1 MGWFGRLRGNQSTT
15 PDLPHQVPDLEATLP
30 DAIAGRP
37 LRRWSVV
44 GKALWRVLG
53 VDPVRSGWTEEFR
66 TLGVSTDA
74 IAMAVTGRS
83 DARQD
88 PPYISWAV
96 RFGKLEGPA
105 LTSPAPS
112 SLAMAVMTVDPNQ
125 GANWIVKSIA
135 GKAVLVGHPGMVRQ
149 DDHHR
154 GLPVVHVGRTAIYA
168 VIAEDDAWI
177 EEVIAGLPA

>member
-1 MGWFGRLRGNQSTT
+1 VGRIACQRSQVLPGRGQVSLGLRETRLGRRRGA
-15 PDLPHQVPDLEATLP
+15 LGGFLERLGI
-30 DAIAGRP
+30 D
-37 LRRWSVV
+37 VV
-44 GKALWRVLG
+44 FTWKAV
-53 VDPVRSGWTEEFR
+53 V
-66 TLGVSTDA
+66 

-125 GANWIVKSIA
+125 GANWIDKSIA